1 LGIWLSFGGKPLG
14 LPQPADAGGQGGP
27 AELLDM
33 SGFVREHIAAATA
46 ALVQPGGGRAGLWQ
60 TAMPNA
66 ISPQTQSA

>member
-1 LGIWLSFGGKPLG
+1 
-14 LPQPADAGGQGGP
+14 
-27 AELLDM
+27 
-33 SGFVREHIAAATA
+33 VREHIAAATA